1 MGVFP
6 IKSVTL
12 FAILA
17 PSAAGDL
24 AGGASVAAALTCA
37 SALQT
42 KGARLADACLH
53 LRSRKGFEIFL
64 TFAYKQAVLVP
75 LSIKS

>member
-37 SALQT
+37 SALHT
-42 KGARLADACLH
+42 KGVCLAGACLC
-53 LRSRKGFEIFL
+53 LYSRKGFATGL
-64 TFAYKQAVLVP
+64 RLAYKQVSGDTGAFEH
-75 LSIKS
+75 

>member
-24 AGGASVAAALTCA
+24 VGGASVAAALTCA

-42 KGARLADACLH
+42 KGARLAVACLH
-53 LRSRKGFEIFL
+53 LRSRKGFAIFL
-64 TFAYKQAVLVP
+64 GVAYKQALLLP
-75 LSIKS
+75 LYIKL